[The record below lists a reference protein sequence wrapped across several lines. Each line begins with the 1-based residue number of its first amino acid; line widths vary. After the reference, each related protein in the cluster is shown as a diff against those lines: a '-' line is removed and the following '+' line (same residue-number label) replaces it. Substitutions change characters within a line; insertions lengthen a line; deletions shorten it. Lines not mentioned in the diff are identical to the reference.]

1 MSASRSVFVSPT
13 SVAGA
18 LEEIA
23 SGEATVLAGGTS
35 VALLIGQRLIE
46 PSKLVHVARIPEL
59 RSISFDTP
67 RGELRIGAAVTLA
80 EIAGHPEIRAAL
92 PSLAYAAGVVGNPRV
107 RSVATVGGA
116 LAHGDPRQD
125 LPPVLVS
132 LDAMVTL
139 SGPGGERI
147 LPAAGLAT
155 GFMETCV
162 APDELITAVVIPVTK
177 GQRACYFRFTPQ
189 SVADY
194 PTVGVAACV
203 SLAAD
208 GTIADAKVALAGVA
222 SSVLSVDAAGLLGGV
237 SADNFD
243 FDSIVGEVADL
254 AAASAEP
261 IDDRLGSATYKRAMI
276 SVWTRRALLACAG
289 GGRAPNRLCG
299 P

>member
-46 PSKLVHVARIPEL
+46 PSKLVHVARIPEM
-59 RSISFDTP
+59 RSISFDTG
-67 RGELRIGAAVTLA
+67 RRELRIGAAVTLA
-80 EIAGHPEIRAAL
+80 EIAGHAEITAAL

-125 LPPVLVS
+125 LPPVLIS
-132 LDAMVTL
+132 LGAMVTL
-139 SGPGGERI
+139 SGPGGERS
-147 LPAAGLAT
+147 LPAAALAT

-162 APDELITAVVIPVTK
+162 APDELITGVVIPLSARRGT
-177 GQRACYFRFTPQ
+177 RYCRFTPQ

-194 PTVGVAACV
+194 PTVGVAASV
-203 SLAAD
+203 SCDAD
-208 GTIADAKVALAGVA
+208 GTVADAKVALAGVA
-222 SSVLSVDAAGLLGGV
+222 STALSVDAAGLLKGV
-237 SADNFD
+237 FANGSDL
-243 FDSIVGEVADL
+243 DSRVSEVAHQ
-254 AAASAEP
+254 AAANAEP
-261 IDDRLGSATYKRAMI
+261 IDDRLGSAAYKRAMI
-276 SVWTRRALLACAG
+276 SVWTRRALLACVAG
-289 GGRAPNRLCG
+289 
-299 P
+299 

>member
-1 MSASRSVFVSPT
+1 MGADRAVFVSPT

-59 RSISFDTP
+59 RSISFDTS
-67 RGELRIGAAVTLA
+67 RSAVRLGAAATLA
-80 EIAGHPEIRAAL
+80 EIAGHAEIRAAL

-125 LPPVLVS
+125 LPPVLIS
-132 LDAMVTL
+132 LGALVTL
-139 SGPGGERI
+139 SGPGGERS
-147 LPAAGLAT
+147 LPAAALAT
-155 GFMETCV
+155 GFMETCL
-162 APDELITAVVIPVTK
+162 APDELITGVVIPLSARRRT
-177 GQRACYFRFTPQ
+177 RYCRFSPQ

-194 PTVGVAACV
+194 PTVGVSV
-203 SLAAD
+203 SVSCDAD
-208 GTIADAKVALAGVA
+208 GTIADAKLALAGVA
-222 SSVLSVDAAGLLGGV
+222 STALSIDAAGLLVGV
-237 SADNFD
+237 APGDADID
-243 FDSIVGEVADL
+243 RRVSEIARQ

-261 IDDRLGSATYKRAMI
+261 IDDRLGSAAYKRAMI
-276 SVWTRRALLACAG
+276 SVWTRRALLACTAG
-289 GGRAPNRLCG
+289 
-299 P
+299 